1 MKSLKNYY
9 IDGGKIAME
18 KKTTFAFNK
27 NIYLIGTNNDGE
39 NVWLEAPSWDCDW
52 YWGFGYLE
60 TYTNN
65 DNPARSR
72 DIASHSHFSQFFKAR
87 ENGYDAFKHYFKDTV
102 LSDSELW
109 QLLDLMK
116 TFYTLKEMAEI
127 MYRGHSNYTERVSV
141 NIKDMDAYNHIN
153 KDLIPQI
160 TKAILALL
168 TPKNKESNNA

>member
-1 MKSLKNYY
+1 MKSLKKY
-9 IDGGKIAME
+9 IFRWRKIAME

-27 NIYLIGTNNDGE
+27 KIYLVGTNNDGE
-39 NVWLEAPSWDCDW
+39 NVWLEAPSWDCNW

-65 DNPARSR
+65 ANPARSR
-72 DIASHSHFSQFFKAR
+72 DIASHSHFSQFFNKR
-87 ENGYDAFKHYFKDTV
+87 ECGYDAFKHYFKDTV
-102 LSDSELW
+102 LSDDELW

-116 TFYTLKEMAEI
+116 TFYTLQETAEI
-127 MYRGHSNYTERVSV
+127 MHRGHSNYTERVSV

-160 TKAILALL
+160 TKAILDLL
-168 TPKNKESNNA
+168 SPAND